1 MPDPIFSATV
11 SFLSYFGIFAILS
24 LSLNLEY
31 GFGGQPNFGKVAFY
45 ATGAFVAG
53 VVASRLMPI
62 IAGVVPLDPFSPDGT
77 MQRIAITQSN
87 PSAALLSF
95 LIALLLATLIA
106 GGFGYLVSYP
116 AIRIREEWFLAMVLL
131 VTGEILRVV
140 VRSYPPIVNGYNGVL
155 IPNPFRWLGEADQVS
170 FAYMVFILAVA
181 AGVYVFV
188 NRLVNSPFGRL
199 LKSMRDD
206 QIAAMSLGKDLV
218 KVRGQVLI
226 IGSALAG
233 LAGVLYAYYSG
244 YVNPDD
250 FIPIRTFDVWVMV
263 VLGGIANNRGVILGA
278 AIMTVIDRG
287 TQMMAIQLQAFGGI
301 VELNYLRYIIV
312 GILMLIILMF
322 RQRGILPEKPV
333 KTPAYEV
340 IKGE

>member
-1 MPDPIFSATV
+1 MPDPTFSAAV
-11 SFLSYFGIFAILS
+11 SFVSYFGIFSILS

-45 ATGAFVAG
+45 ATGAFIAG
-53 VVASRLMPI
+53 VVASRLMPL
-62 IAGVVPLDPFSPDGT
+62 IAGAAPLDPFSPDGT
-77 MQRIAITQSN
+77 MQRVAITQGN
-87 PSAALLSF
+87 PYAALLTF
-95 LIALLLATLIA
+95 LTALLLAALVSGA
-106 GGFGYLVSYP
+106 FGYLVSYP

-155 IPNPFRWLGEADQVS
+155 IPNPFRWLGDADQIS
-170 FAYMVFILAVA
+170 LAYMVLILVIAL
-181 AGVYVFV
+181 GVYIFV
-188 NRLVNSPFGRL
+188 NRLVNSPFGRM

-206 QIAAMSLGKDLV
+206 QIAAASLGKDLV

-226 IGSALAG
+226 LGSALAG

-263 VLGGIANNRGVILGA
+263 VLGGIANNRGALLGA
-278 AIMTVIDRG
+278 AIMTAIDRG
-287 TQMMAIQLQAFGGI
+287 TQILAIQLQSFGGI
-301 VELNYLRYIIV
+301 AELNYLRYIIV
-312 GILMLIILMF
+312 GILMLSILMF
-322 RQRGILPEKPV
+322 RQKGILPEKPV

-340 IKGE
+340 VKGE

>member
-1 MPDPIFSATV
+1 MP
-11 SFLSYFGIFAILS
+11 L
-24 LSLNLEY
+24 
-31 GFGGQPNFGKVAFY
+31 
-45 ATGAFVAG
+45 
-53 VVASRLMPI
+53 
-62 IAGVVPLDPFSPDGT
+62 IAGVAPLAPFSPEGT
-77 MQRIAITQSN
+77 MQRISITQSN
-87 PSAALLSF
+87 AYAALLTF
-95 LIALLLATLIA
+95 LIALVLAALISGA
-106 GGFGYLVSYP
+106 FGYLVSYP

-131 VTGEILRVV
+131 VTGEIVRVV
-140 VRSYPPIVNGYNGVL
+140 VRSYEPIVNGYNGVL
-155 IPNPFRWLGEADQVS
+155 IPNPFGWLRDSDQIS
-170 FAYMVFILAVA
+170 LAYMVVILAIA
-181 AGVYVFV
+181 ACVYIYV

-199 LKSMRDD
+199 LKSMRDE
-206 QIAAMSLGKDLV
+206 QIASTSLGKDLV

-263 VLGGIANNRGVILGA
+263 VLGGLANNRGVMLGA
-278 AIMTVIDRG
+278 VIMTVIDRG
-287 TQMMAIQLQAFGGI
+287 TQILAIQLQTIGGI
-301 VELNYLRYIIV
+301 TELNYLRYIIV

-322 RQRGILPEKPV
+322 RQKGIIPEKPV

>member
-1 MPDPIFSATV
+1 LPDPLLSAYV

-62 IAGVVPLDPFSPDGT
+62 IADVTPFDPFSPEGT
-77 MQRIAITQSN
+77 MQRISITQNN
-87 PSAALLSF
+87 PCVALLTF
-95 LIALLLATLIA
+95 LAALLLAALVS
-106 GGFGYLVSYP
+106 GVFGYLVSYP

-140 VRSYPPIVNGYNGVL
+140 VRSYQPIVNGYNGVL
-155 IPNPFRWLGEADQVS
+155 IPNPFGWLKDSDQIS
-170 FAYMVFILAVA
+170 LAYMIVILAIAVSI
-181 AGVYVFV
+181 YLYI

-218 KVRGQVLI
+218 RVRGQVLI

-263 VLGGIANNRGVILGA
+263 VLGGLANNKGVLLGA
-278 AIMTVIDRG
+278 VIMTAIDRG
-287 TQMMAIQLQAFGGI
+287 TQILAIQLQTIGGI
-301 VELNYLRYIIV
+301 TELNYLRYIIV
-312 GILMLIILMF
+312 GILMLVILMF
-322 RQRGILPEKPV
+322 KQRGIIPERPV
-333 KTPAYEV
+333 RTPAYEV
-340 IKGE
+340 VEGE

>member
-1 MPDPIFSATV
+1 MP
-11 SFLSYFGIFAILS
+11 L
-24 LSLNLEY
+24 
-31 GFGGQPNFGKVAFY
+31 
-45 ATGAFVAG
+45 
-53 VVASRLMPI
+53 
-62 IAGVVPLDPFSPDGT
+62 IAGVAPLAPFSPEGT
-77 MQRIAITQSN
+77 MQRISITQSN
-87 PSAALLSF
+87 AYAALLTF
-95 LIALLLATLIA
+95 LIALVLAALISGA
-106 GGFGYLVSYP
+106 FGYLVSYP

-131 VTGEILRVV
+131 VTGEIVRVV
-140 VRSYPPIVNGYNGVL
+140 VRSYEPIVNGYNGVL
-155 IPNPFRWLGEADQVS
+155 IPNPFGWLRDSDQIS
-170 FAYMVFILAVA
+170 LAYMVVILAIA
-181 AGVYVFV
+181 ACVYIYV

-206 QIAAMSLGKDLV
+206 QIASTSLGKDLV

-263 VLGGIANNRGVILGA
+263 VLGGLANNRGVMLGA
-278 AIMTVIDRG
+278 VIMTVIDRG
-287 TQMMAIQLQAFGGI
+287 TQILAIQLQTIGGI
-301 VELNYLRYIIV
+301 TELNYLRYIIV

-322 RQRGILPEKPV
+322 RQKGIIPEKPV

>member
-1 MPDPIFSATV
+1 MPDPILSASI
-11 SFLSYFGIFAILS
+11 SFLSYFGIFSILS

-53 VVASRLMPI
+53 VVASRFMPL
-62 IAGVVPLDPFSPDGT
+62 IAGVAPSDPFSPEGT
-77 MQRIAITQSN
+77 MQRITITLSN
-87 PSAALLSF
+87 PYAALMTF
-95 LIALLLATLIA
+95 LIALFLAALIA
-106 GGFGYLVSYP
+106 GAFGYLVSYP

-131 VTGEILRVV
+131 VTGEIVRVV

-155 IPNPFRWLGEADQVS
+155 IPNPFGWLRDADLVS
-170 FAYMVFILAVA
+170 LAYMTLILALA
-181 AGVYVFV
+181 LGVYVFV
-188 NRLVNSPFGRL
+188 NKLVNSPFGRL

-206 QIAAMSLGKDLV
+206 QIAAKSLGKDIV

-226 IGSALAG
+226 LGSALAG

-263 VLGGIANNRGVILGA
+263 VLGGIANNRGALLGA
-278 AIMTVIDRG
+278 AVMTAIDRG
-287 TQMMAIQLQAFGGI
+287 TQILAIQLQSFGGI
-301 VELNYLRYIIV
+301 AELNYLRYIIV
-312 GILMLIILMF
+312 GILMLSILMF
-322 RQRGILPEKPV
+322 RQKGILPEKPV

-340 IKGE
+340 VGGD

>member
-1 MPDPIFSATV
+1 MP
-11 SFLSYFGIFAILS
+11 L
-24 LSLNLEY
+24 
-31 GFGGQPNFGKVAFY
+31 
-45 ATGAFVAG
+45 
-53 VVASRLMPI
+53 
-62 IAGVVPLDPFSPDGT
+62 IAGVAPLAPFSPEGT
-77 MQRIAITQSN
+77 MQRISITQSN
-87 PSAALLSF
+87 AYAALLTF
-95 LIALLLATLIA
+95 LIALVLAALISGA
-106 GGFGYLVSYP
+106 FGYLVSYP

-131 VTGEILRVV
+131 VTGEIVRVV
-140 VRSYPPIVNGYNGVL
+140 VRSYEPIVNGYNGVL
-155 IPNPFRWLGEADQVS
+155 IPNPFGWLRDSDQIS
-170 FAYMVFILAVA
+170 LAYMVVILAIA
-181 AGVYVFV
+181 ACVYIYV

-206 QIAAMSLGKDLV
+206 QIASTSLGKDLV

-263 VLGGIANNRGVILGA
+263 VLGGLANNRGVMLGA
-278 AIMTVIDRG
+278 VIMTAIDRG
-287 TQMMAIQLQAFGGI
+287 TQILAIQLQTIGGI
-301 VELNYLRYIIV
+301 TELNYLRYIIV

-322 RQRGILPEKPV
+322 RQKGIIPEKPV

>member
-1 MPDPIFSATV
+1 MPDPIFSAAV
-11 SFLSYFGIFAILS
+11 SFLSYFGIFSILS

-53 VVASRLMPI
+53 VVASRLMPL
-62 IAGVVPLDPFSPDGT
+62 IAGIAPLDPFSPEGT
-77 MQRIAITQSN
+77 MQRVAITQSN
-87 PSAALLSF
+87 PYAALLTF
-95 LIALLLATLIA
+95 LIALLLAALISGA
-106 GGFGYLVSYP
+106 FGYLVSYP

-155 IPNPFRWLGEADQVS
+155 IPNPFRWLGDADQVS
-170 FAYMVFILAVA
+170 LAYMVLILVIAL
-181 AGVYVFV
+181 GVYIYI
-188 NRLVNSPFGRL
+188 NKLVNSPFGRL

-206 QIAAMSLGKDLV
+206 QIAATSLGKDLV

-226 IGSALAG
+226 LGSALAG

-263 VLGGIANNRGVILGA
+263 VLGGIANNRGVLLGA
-278 AIMTVIDRG
+278 AIMTAIDRG
-287 TQMMAIQLQAFGGI
+287 TQILAIQLQTFGGI
-301 VELNYLRYIIV
+301 AELNYLRYIIV
-312 GILMLIILMF
+312 GILMLAILMF
-322 RQRGILPEKPV
+322 RQKGILPEKPV

-340 IKGE
+340 VKVE

>member
-1 MPDPIFSATV
+1 MP
-11 SFLSYFGIFAILS
+11 L
-24 LSLNLEY
+24 
-31 GFGGQPNFGKVAFY
+31 
-45 ATGAFVAG
+45 
-53 VVASRLMPI
+53 
-62 IAGVVPLDPFSPDGT
+62 IAGVAPLAPFSPEGT
-77 MQRIAITQSN
+77 MQRISITQSN
-87 PSAALLSF
+87 AYAALLTF
-95 LIALLLATLIA
+95 LIALVLAALISGA
-106 GGFGYLVSYP
+106 FGYLVSYP

-131 VTGEILRVV
+131 VTGEIVRVV
-140 VRSYPPIVNGYNGVL
+140 VRSYEPIVNGYNGVL
-155 IPNPFRWLGEADQVS
+155 IPNPFGWLRDSDQIS
-170 FAYMVFILAVA
+170 LAYMVVILAIA
-181 AGVYVFV
+181 ACVYIYV

-206 QIAAMSLGKDLV
+206 QIASTSLGKDLV

-263 VLGGIANNRGVILGA
+263 VLGGLANNRGVMLGSV
-278 AIMTVIDRG
+278 IMTAIDRG
-287 TQMMAIQLQAFGGI
+287 TQILAIQLQTIGGI
-301 VELNYLRYIIV
+301 TELNYLRYIIV

-322 RQRGILPEKPV
+322 RQKGIIPEKPV

>member
-1 MPDPIFSATV
+1 MPDPLFSACV

-53 VVASRLMPI
+53 VMASRVMPM
-62 IAGVVPLDPFSPDGT
+62 IAGVTPLDPFSPEGT
-77 MQRIAITQSN
+77 MQRISISQENPYAAILT
-87 PSAALLSF
+87 F
-95 LIALLLATLIA
+95 LLALILAALIA

-140 VRSYPPIVNGYNGVL
+140 VRSYEPIVNGYNGVV
-155 IPNPFRWLGEADQVS
+155 IPNPFKWLKDPDQIS
-170 FAYMVFILAVA
+170 LAYMIVILAFA
-181 AGVYVFV
+181 LGVYIYV

-206 QIAAMSLGKDLV
+206 QIASMSLGKNLV

-263 VLGGIANNRGVILGA
+263 VLGGLANNRGVLLGA
-278 AIMTVIDRG
+278 GIMTVIDRG
-287 TQMMAIQLQAFGGI
+287 TQILAIQLQALGGI
-301 VELNYLRYIIV
+301 TELNYLRYIIV
-312 GILMLIILMF
+312 GILMLVILMF
-322 RQRGILPEKPV
+322 RQKGIIPEKPV
-333 KTPAYEV
+333 RTPAYEV
-340 IKGE
+340 VKGE